1 MRRHPA
7 TEATAAAEATRRRL
21 RSRFL
26 RPRRMVEKQCTF
38 WLYTKCS
45 IYVHCTHY
53 IYGCYMVYIC
63 MDLDGSKPYMV
74 CLQGP
79 MTNLARV
86 SVFCPSSFFS
96 SLSPSLLTYLVEHAV
111 MFSYFARY
119 YINTQAEV
127 PPLLAVSKSSYKRAG
142 LVQSCTYQFG

>member
-1 MRRHPA
+1 
-7 TEATAAAEATRRRL
+7 
-21 RSRFL
+21 
-26 RPRRMVEKQCTF
+26 
-38 WLYTKCS
+38 
-45 IYVHCTHY
+45 
-53 IYGCYMVYIC
+53 
-63 MDLDGSKPYMV
+63 MV

-86 SVFCPSSFFS
+86 SVFVLLLFFS

-119 YINTQAEV
+119 YINTQAEKV

-142 LVQSCTYQFG
+142 LATTYCETY